1 MPKLESA
8 IQSTYTVIL
17 GGGRGSRLHPLTR
30 DRAKPAVPLGGKYRL
45 IDIPL
50 SNAINSGFRQ
60 IAVLTQFNSA
70 SLNSHISDTYRFD
83 IFRRGSVEVFAA
95 QQTDRGNEFFQG
107 TADAVRKVLKSVE
120 PSMSADHV
128 LILSGDHL
136 YRMDY
141 SELLETHVTSG
152 ADVTVS
158 VIPVHRS
165 QCAGFGILLADDAG
179 RIRSFKEKPKTDAE
193 VDALTPPEAL
203 RKSLLLGPDE
213 RLASMGVYIFRMDV
227 AREVLARE
235 EMLDFGKDIIP
246 SLIATHKVQAHL
258 FRGYWQDIG
267 TIDSFFDAN
276 LGLTD
281 ENPAF
286 RFYHPNAPIYTRA
299 RFLPASKFHDTVV
312 RHSIVSD
319 GCLLFGSEI
328 DHCVIGVRA
337 RVQRDTRLK
346 DVIVMGNDFYE
357 EDEVRALNLAK
368 GIDAAGIGPGCTIE
382 RAIID
387 KNARIGAGCTL
398 RGRAGRPDSDGDGW
412 FLRDGILLI
421 PKNGRIPA
429 GTVIE

>member
-1 MPKLESA
+1 MDL
-8 IQSTYTVIL
+8 QL
-17 GGGRGSRLHPLTR
+17 L
-30 DRAKPAVPLGGKYRL
+30 
-45 IDIPL
+45 
-50 SNAINSGFRQ
+50 
-60 IAVLTQFNSA
+60 
-70 SLNSHISDTYRFD
+70 
-83 IFRRGSVEVFAA
+83 RR
-95 QQTDRGNEFFQG
+95 
-107 TADAVRKVLKSVE
+107 
-120 PSMSADHV
+120 
-128 LILSGDHL
+128 
-136 YRMDY
+136 
-141 SELLETHVTSG
+141 VTSG

-165 QCAGFGILLADDAG
+165 QCAGFGILLADDEG

-299 RFLPASKFHDTVV
+299 RFLPASKFHETVV

-357 EDEVRALNLAK
+357 EDEVRAVNLAK

-398 RGRAGRPDSDGDGW
+398 RAGPAPDMDGDGW

-421 PKNGRIPA
+421 PRTAASRGRSSNRCNGR
-429 GTVIE
+429 

>member
-95 QQTDRGNEFFQG
+95 QQTDRGDEFFQG

-165 QCAGFGILLADDAG
+165 QCAGFGILLADDEG

-299 RFLPASKFHDTVV
+299 RFLPASKFHETVV

-357 EDEVRALNLAK
+357 EDEVRAVNLAK

-398 RGRAGRPDSDGDGW
+398 RGRAGRPDMDGDGW

>member
-357 EDEVRALNLAK
+357 EDEVRAVNLAK
-368 GIDAAGIGPGCTIE
+368 GLDAAGIGPGCTIE

>member
-1 MPKLESA
+1 MPKLEAA

-83 IFRRGSVEVFAA
+83 IFRRGSVELFAA
-95 QQTDRGNEFFQG
+95 QQTDRGDEFFQG

-165 QCAGFGILLADDAG
+165 QCAGFGILLADDEG
-179 RIRSFKEKPKTDAE
+179 RIRSFKEKPKTDAD

-328 DHCVIGVRA
+328 DHFVTGVRA
-337 RVQRDTRLK
+337 RVHRDTPLK
-346 DVIVMGNDFYE
+346 AVIVMGNDFYE
-357 EDEVRALNLAK
+357 EDEVRAVNLAK

-398 RGRAGRPDSDGDGW
+398 RGRAGRPDMDGDGW